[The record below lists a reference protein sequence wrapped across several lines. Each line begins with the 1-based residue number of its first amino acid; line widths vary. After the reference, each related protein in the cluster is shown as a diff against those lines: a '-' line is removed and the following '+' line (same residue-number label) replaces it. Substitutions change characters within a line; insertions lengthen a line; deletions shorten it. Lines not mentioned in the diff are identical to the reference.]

1 MSVIIRERIELIILA
16 LCIVLVSITAG
27 FLASTY
33 GSYCKNQDDNSI
45 PFQLNS
51 NYIGEWKGYDLDNQY
66 EIYTFYENGTGVY
79 INLLT
84 FEKINVYWTQRS
96 ETWMTVKFHTFTGM
110 YSNFDISF
118 TMLNANRI
126 VNKNG
131 SFYKIAIPN

>member
-1 MSVIIRERIELIILA
+1 MPVITPERIELIILA
-16 LCIVLVSITAG
+16 LCIVLVAITAG

-33 GSYCKNQDDNSI
+33 CSYCTNRDDTSI
-45 PFQLNS
+45 HFHS
-51 NYIGEWKGYDLDNQY
+51 NYIGKWKGCDLDNQY

-84 FEKINVYWTQRS
+84 FEKINTYWTQRS
-96 ETWMTVKFHTFTGM
+96 ETWMTVKFHTFAGM

-131 SFYKIAIPN
+131 SFYKIGDA